1 MVRYMNIKPLGDR
14 VVLEQKEA
22 EETTKSG
29 IIIPDSAKE
38 KPQEAV
44 VVAVGPGKYSDGKLE
59 PVSVKEGDMVIYS
72 KYAGTQIKYGD
83 KEYTIVS
90 ESDIIAKIE

>member
-1 MVRYMNIKPLGDR
+1 MYWSRRKLKKRQNPESLFR
-14 VVLEQKEA
+14 
-22 EETTKSG
+22 T
-29 IIIPDSAKE
+29 SAKE

>member
-1 MVRYMNIKPLGDR
+1 MYWSRRKLKKRQNPESLFRTVQKRNLRRLLLWRLGQENIPMD
-14 VVLEQKEA
+14 
-22 EETTKSG
+22 
-29 IIIPDSAKE
+29 
-38 KPQEAV
+38 
-44 VVAVGPGKYSDGKLE
+44 KLE